1 MAPSTAPPPRV
12 VSGVPPLRVVDGTRI
27 RDDLIDRVRVAAEA
41 APRSPCLGIVYDG
54 SNAASRRWTG
64 YKRDACSRAAVRL
77 VARDLDGGAG
87 TEAAAPVVHELD
99 ADPDVD
105 AIFLQT
111 PLPGGVDPVALASL
125 VSPAKDVDGLH
136 WGSSDSAQVPATAQ
150 AVLCVLESHG
160 VRLLRAEVVI
170 LGGAEPILDALA
182 VALAEPSRGAFVST
196 VSPTDPAARRVCS
209 QAGILVTAAGR
220 PGLVDDEW
228 LSRGSVVID
237 AGVLVGGG
245 TEGDVTPEAIRSK
258 VALLCPARGGLGP
271 VTVAILI
278 RRTVQLAGVPLR
290 PQTRAQ

>member
-12 VSGVPPLRVVDGTRI
+12 VDGARI
-27 RDDLIDRVRVAAEA
+27 RDDLIDRVRVASEA
-41 APRSPCLGIVYDG
+41 APRFPCLGIVYDG

-64 YKRDACSRAAVRL
+64 YKRDACARAAVRL

-87 TEAAAPVVHELD
+87 TEAAVPVVRQLD

-111 PLPGGVDPVALASL
+111 PLPAGVDPVALASL

-136 WGSSDSAQVPATAQ
+136 RGSSGSAQVPATAQ
-150 AVLCVLESHG
+150 AALCVLESHG
-160 VRLLRAEVVI
+160 VRLLDAEVVI
-170 LGGAEPILDALA
+170 LGEADPILDALA

-209 QAGILVTAAGR
+209 QAGILVTAAGQ

-271 VTVAILI
+271 VTVAILV
-278 RRTVQLAGVPLR
+278 RRTVELAGVPLR
-290 PQTRAQ
+290 PQTREQ